1 MKYIRRLNLMFV
13 LFFAALGLAI
23 ALPVFG
29 QQAPPFSLRVLHTN
43 DHHAHIDPVKVGDR
57 TLGGV
62 ARRSTLIKQIRAE
75 NAAIKQPLLLLD
87 AGDIFQGT
95 LYFNEY
101 LGMAD
106 LDFYNDMGYD
116 ASAIGNHE
124 FDQGQE
130 PLLNFIKAA
139 NFPMLAANIKLDL
152 SSSLAGRISPWIIKE
167 FNGEKIGIFGLITED
182 TPNISSPG
190 AGVEFVDPMT
200 AAKQA
205 VRDLTSLGVN
215 KIIAL
220 THVGFD
226 VDQELAKQVEGID
239 LIIGGHTH
247 TPLGNI
253 PGTIAPYPLVMKT
266 PNGEPVLVT
275 TDWEWGKFLGDMNLV
290 FDPKGKLI
298 SWAGKPIA
306 VEAPV
311 IPDPET
317 VSKIAKYAEP
327 LQAAL
332 QKIAGKTTVNL
343 TRGDRKVESNLGNLI
358 ADAMMLKM
366 RSLNPQIA
374 LINTGGIRT
383 DIPAGDI
390 SLGQVQEN
398 MPFGNTIT
406 VADLTGVQVKA
417 ALENSVSQVES
428 GGGRFSQVSGMRFI
442 WDPSQAAGDRI
453 VDVQVKDSNG
463 VFQKLNLNA
472 TYRVL
477 ANSFMQNGGDGY
489 AVFTQARN
497 KQDTG
502 FILTEAVL
510 EYLATN
516 SPISPKVEGRI
527 LQGSQPFTGTLN
539 LELS

>member
-1 MKYIRRLNLMFV
+1 MKYIRRLSLMLG
-13 LFFAALGLAI
+13 LFLVALGLAI
-23 ALPVFG
+23 AIPVLG
-29 QQAPPFSLRVLHTN
+29 QQAAPFSLRVLHTN
-43 DHHAHIDPVKVGDR
+43 DHHARIDPVKVGDR

-75 NAAIKQPLLLLD
+75 NAVSKQPLLLLD

-124 FDQGQE
+124 FDRGQE
-130 PLLNFIKAA
+130 PLLNFVKAA
-139 NFPMLAANIKLDL
+139 NFPMLAANIKIDL
-152 SSSLAGRISPWIIKE
+152 RSSLVGRIMLWTVKE
-167 FNGEKIGIFGLITED
+167 FDGEKIGIFGLTTED
-182 TPNISSPG
+182 TPTISSPG
-190 AGVEFVDPMT
+190 EGMEFTDSIA
-200 AAKQA
+200 AAKAA
-205 VRDLTSLGVN
+205 VSHLSSLGVN

-220 THVGFD
+220 THVGFE
-226 VDQELAKQVEGID
+226 VDQALAKQVDGID
-239 LIIGGHTH
+239 LIIGGHSH
-247 TPLGNI
+247 TPVGNI
-253 PGTIAPYPLVMKT
+253 PGTVAPYPLVMKT

-290 FDPKGKLI
+290 FDSKGKLI
-298 SWAGKPIA
+298 SWAGKPIP
-306 VEAPV
+306 VEAPIV
-311 IPDPET
+311 PDPET
-317 VSKIAKYAEP
+317 LAKAAKYAEP
-327 LQAAL
+327 FQAAL
-332 QKIAGKTTVNL
+332 QKVVGKTTVNL
-343 TRGDRKVESNLGNLI
+343 QRGNRTAESNIGNWI
-358 ADAMMLKM
+358 TDAMMFKL
-366 RSLNPQIA
+366 RSINPQIA
-374 LINTGGIRT
+374 LMNAGGIRT

-390 SLGQVQEN
+390 TLGQIQEN

-428 GGGRFSQVSGMRFI
+428 GGGRFSQVSGIRFI
-442 WDPSQAAGDRI
+442 WDLAKPVGDRI
-453 VDVQVKDSNG
+453 VDIQVKNSSG
-463 VFQKLNLNA
+463 AFQKLDPTA

-489 AVFTQARN
+489 TVFTQAQN
-497 KQDTG
+497 KRDTG

-510 EYLATN
+510 QYLAAN

-527 LQGSQPFTGTLN
+527 VQGSQPFQ
-539 LELS
+539 